1 MTTLFTIDL
10 ETNDLSQF
18 TSSSTDGGHL
28 SVAAGA
34 ALHGTYGMSALVA
47 DTNAMYGVK
56 EVTQVA
62 NIRFRFYFDPNSIS
76 IPNTTGL
83 QILGLNKG
91 GGSFWTF
98 TEFVLNYYTA
108 TGYQLF
114 VRVRAD
120 IDVTH
125 ATDTLDITD
134 VPHCVEANLVR
145 ATTAI
150 SADGTFQWWVDGVDQ
165 GTMTGIDNYNTMI
178 DQNWNMF
185 LGPQGIPAS
194 AAGTIYFDDF
204 TANDT
209 GAAIGLITTSAAVP
223 VYMDQ
228 YRQRRA

>member
-47 DTNAMYGVK
+47 DTNAMYGLK
-56 EVTQVA
+56 TVTQVA
-62 NIRFRFYFDPNSIS
+62 NIRYRFYFDPNSIAMTDS
-76 IPNTTGL
+76 TGIAL
-83 QILGLNKG
+83 LSLTKD
-91 GGSFWTF
+91 GGSYWSFNDF
-98 TEFVLNYYTA
+98 YLNYFTA
-108 TGYQLF
+108 TGFRLDVL
-114 VRVRAD
+114 VRKD
-120 IDVTH
+120 LDTTH
-125 ATDTLDITD
+125 ATDTCNVSDA
-134 VPHCVEANLVR
+134 PHCVEVNLVR
-145 ATTAI
+145 AATSV

-178 DQNWNMF
+178 DQNWYF
-185 LGPQGIPAS
+185 LLGVMAVPAGAS
-194 AAGTIYFDDF
+194 GTIYFDDF

-209 GAAIGLITTSAAVP
+209 GAAIGLIITSAAVP

>member
-47 DTNAMYGVK
+47 DANAMYGLK
-56 EVTQVA
+56 TVTQVA
-62 NIRFRFYFDPNSIS
+62 NIRYRFYFDPNSIAMTDSTS
-76 IPNTTGL
+76 IVL
-83 QILGLNKG
+83 LSLAKD
-91 GGSFWTF
+91 GGSYWSFNDLF
-98 TEFVLNYYTA
+98 LNYFTA
-108 TGYQLF
+108 TGFRLDVL
-114 VRVRAD
+114 VRKD
-120 IDVTH
+120 LDTTH
-125 ATDTLDITD
+125 ATDTCNVSDA
-134 VPHCVEANLVR
+134 PHCVEVNLVR
-145 ATTAI
+145 AATSV
-150 SADGTFQWWVDGVDQ
+150 SADGTFQWWVDGADQ

-178 DQNWNMF
+178 DQNWYF
-185 LGPQGIPAS
+185 LLGVMAVPAGAS
-194 AAGTIYFDDF
+194 GTIYFDDF

-209 GAAIGLITTSAAVP
+209 GAAIGLIITSAAVP